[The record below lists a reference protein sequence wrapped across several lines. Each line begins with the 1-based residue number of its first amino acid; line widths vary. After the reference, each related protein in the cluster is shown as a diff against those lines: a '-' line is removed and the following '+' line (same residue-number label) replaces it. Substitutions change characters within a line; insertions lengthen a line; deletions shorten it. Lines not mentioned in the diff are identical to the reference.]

1 MDRKRCY
8 GTERE
13 GRTGRAG
20 RAEWKGIKG
29 KNQEKEKNFCVIYIK
44 EGKKTKKRR

>member
-1 MDRKRCY
+1 MKNKGRMDRKRCY

-20 RAEWKGIKG
+20 RAERKGIKG
-29 KNQEKEKNFCVIYIK
+29 KIKKKKNTFM
-44 EGKKTKKRR
+44 